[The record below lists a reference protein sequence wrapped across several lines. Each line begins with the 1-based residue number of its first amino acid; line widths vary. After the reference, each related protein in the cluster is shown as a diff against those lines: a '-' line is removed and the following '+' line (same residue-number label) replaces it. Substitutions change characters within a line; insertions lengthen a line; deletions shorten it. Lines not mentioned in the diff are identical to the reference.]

1 MWKKKLYIKN
11 NLDPY
16 PLSRTKVDLF
26 NDCRKCFYNDIVH
39 GIKRPLG
46 PPLVINN
53 AIDQVLKKEIETFR
67 VEQRKHP
74 LLAKLNEDFVPAMH
88 DKLNDWKNSF
98 KGIRY
103 VHKECNL
110 ELFGSLDDLWF
121 NRKNKSY
128 SVVSYKYTSKK
139 ETLTEEHIPHSY
151 WKQLSFY
158 NYLLKKNNI
167 NVSNK
172 NYIVYVNG
180 IKNTDKFENKLN
192 FEIKIFNSKANL
204 DWIDEAVTKIYK
216 ILQSDNHPAPSQYC
230 KYCQYVGLVNL
241 KK

>member
-53 AIDQVLKKEIETFR
+53 AIDQVLKKEIEKFR

-88 DKLNDWKNSF
+88 DK
-98 KGIRY
+98 
-103 VHKECNL
+103 
-110 ELFGSLDDLWF
+110 
-121 NRKNKSY
+121 
-128 SVVSYKYTSKK
+128 
-139 ETLTEEHIPHSY
+139 P
-151 WKQLSFY
+151 
-158 NYLLKKNNI
+158 
-167 NVSNK
+167 
-172 NYIVYVNG
+172 
-180 IKNTDKFENKLN
+180 
-192 FEIKIFNSKANL
+192 
-204 DWIDEAVTKIYK
+204 
-216 ILQSDNHPAPSQYC
+216 P
-230 KYCQYVGLVNL
+230 
-241 KK
+241 